1 MQGEAYR
8 EFSAYGVRKQGIPEE
23 DGLGVAWAI
32 GVHDGKVPVT
42 AQRYN
47 RMYPAYWRRFA
58 RLRRIVNRW

>member
-32 GVHDGKVPVT
+32 RVHDGKAPVT
-42 AQRYN
+42 A
-47 RMYPAYWRRFA
+47 
-58 RLRRIVNRW
+58 

>member
-32 GVHDGKVPVT
+32 GVHDGEVPVT
-42 AQRYN
+42 ARRYN
-47 RMYPAYWRRFA
+47 RMLPAY
-58 RLRRIVNRW
+58 